1 MAKVKTVF
9 ICSNCGVQS
18 AKWIGRCPSCN
29 EWNTYQEEVISK
41 TSVTKPYQSP
51 KNSGPFIISEIP
63 VESEERLVTMDK
75 ELNRVLGGG
84 IVKGSVILLGGEP
97 GIGKST
103 LALQLALNM
112 NNVKTLYVSGEESIQ
127 QIKLRAERLTEK
139 SDDCYVYCDNSLE
152 NVLNQC
158 EQVNPGIIFIDSIQ
172 TLYSDQFDA
181 TQGSIV
187 QVRECAARLS
197 RYAKEN
203 NIPVIL
209 IGHINKE
216 GSLAGPK
223 VLEHAVDVVLQFEG
237 EQNYVFRVLRS
248 LKNRYGATPEIGIY
262 EMLQSGLQIVDNPSE
277 ILLSKNEDNLS
288 GVTVACMINGIRP
301 FLIEMQA
308 LVSSAVYGTP
318 QRSCTGFDVRRL
330 NMLLAVLEK
339 RAGFHLVSK
348 DVFLNVAGGIKSA
361 DPAVDLAII
370 CAVLSSSVDRPID
383 KTTCFA
389 AEVGLTGE
397 LRPVNRIEHRI
408 AEAERLGFKK
418 IFISKY
424 NINKKDFSK
433 FRLSIEAHNR
443 VEDVFKLLFKK

>member
-1 MAKVKTVF
+1 M
-9 ICSNCGVQS
+9 
-18 AKWIGRCPSCN
+18 
-29 EWNTYQEEVISK
+29 Y
-41 TSVTKPYQSP
+41 
-51 KNSGPFIISEIP
+51 NSIIIFSI
-63 VESEERLVTMDK
+63 L
-75 ELNRVLGGG
+75 
-84 IVKGSVILLGGEP
+84 KGSIILLGGEP

-103 LALQLALNM
+103 LALQLALNT
-112 NNVKTLYVSGEESIQ
+112 NGVKSLYVSGEESAQ
-127 QIKLRAERLTEK
+127 QIKLRAQRLTEK
-139 SDDCYVYCDNSLE
+139 SDNCYVYCDNSLE
-152 NVLNQC
+152 NVLAQC
-158 EQVNPGIIFIDSIQ
+158 DQVQPGIIFIDSIQ
-172 TLYSDQFDA
+172 TLYTDQFDA

-187 QVRECAARLS
+187 QVRECAARLG

-203 NIPVIL
+203 NIPLVL

-216 GSLAGPK
+216 GGLAGPK

-237 EQNYVFRVLRS
+237 DQHYVFRLLRS

-262 EMLQSGLQIVDNPSE
+262 EMQQSGLQIVENPSE
-277 ILLSKNEDNLS
+277 ILLGKNEENLS
-288 GVTVACMINGIRP
+288 GVTVASMINGIRP

-339 RAGFHLVSK
+339 RAGFHLISK
-348 DVFLNVAGGIKSA
+348 DVFLNIAGGIKST

-370 CAVLSSSVDRPID
+370 CAVLSSSIDRPIN
-383 KTTCFA
+383 KSYCFA

-408 AEAERLGFKK
+408 AEAERLGFEK

-433 FRLSIEAHNR
+433 FNNSNEAHKR